1 MVRTHILLFIFS
13 NICFRVT
20 VCKVIDLLES
30 YNNFFFFFYKFTFW
44 PVIFLFPKSE
54 SLFNR
59 DLLSNELLAK
69 C

>member
-30 YNNFFFFFYKFTFW
+30 YNNFFFFFT
-44 PVIFLFPKSE
+44 
-54 SLFNR
+54 N
-59 DLLSNELLAK
+59 LLSGLLFFYFQK
-69 C
+69 VKVYLTVTY

>member
-30 YNNFFFFFYKFTFW
+30 YNNYYFFFTNLLSGLLFFYFQKVKVYLT
-44 PVIFLFPKSE
+44 VTY
-54 SLFNR
+54 
-59 DLLSNELLAK
+59 
-69 C
+69 